1 MLGSLIIAIIA
12 VSIIMTIFICHNQC
26 KNSEIQFPETKTGRI
41 SEIAEPE
48 ITEIKKTKQLC
59 ANCHTVNVP
68 KMSKKGSLDTE
79 VLLWVLFFGVF
90 IFGLLWVFFFGAYI
104 ERQLL
109 LLSLGLNKNH
119 SFLWAIFGFFIFS
132 LFLISLA
139 YSTFY
144 SIWRLTT
151 KSNVCTTCG
160 SKNLLPLESPKAQKI
175 LQK

>member
-12 VSIIMTIFICHNQC
+12 VSIIMTIFICHHQC

-90 IFGLLWVFFFGAYI
+90 IFGLLWVFFFGV
-104 ERQLL
+104 
-109 LLSLGLNKNH
+109 S
-119 SFLWAIFGFFIFS
+119 IFGFFIFS